1 MKLVAGLGNP
11 GKEYE
16 CTPHNV
22 GFQVVD
28 LLTKHLGIS
37 KFQQKFHSQFCRTS
51 INGESCLIIKPLT
64 YMNRSGE
71 AVAEFVNYFNIPAEN
86 IVIISDDIDLPPGKV
101 RFREEGGHGGH
112 NGLRSII
119 ESLGKSNFRRIR
131 FGIGRPAD
139 KQGVVGHVLGRWS
152 KAEEKLTRNAFDIA
166 LIELMRFLETSQ
178 FQNVSFSIPEL
189 S

>member
-37 KFQQKFHSQFCRTS
+37 RFKQKFHSQLCRTS
-51 INGESCLIIKPLT
+51 ISGESCLIIKPLT
-64 YMNRSGE
+64 YMNRSGV
-71 AVAEFVNYFNIPAEN
+71 AVAEFAKFYKIPAEN

-119 ESLGKSNFRRIR
+119 ELLGNGNFRRIR
-131 FGIGRPAD
+131 FGIGRPVD
-139 KQGVVGHVLGRWS
+139 NQDVVGHVLGRWS

-166 LIELMRFLETSQ
+166 LTELIRFLETSE
-178 FQNVSFSIPEL
+178 FQNVSLSVPEL